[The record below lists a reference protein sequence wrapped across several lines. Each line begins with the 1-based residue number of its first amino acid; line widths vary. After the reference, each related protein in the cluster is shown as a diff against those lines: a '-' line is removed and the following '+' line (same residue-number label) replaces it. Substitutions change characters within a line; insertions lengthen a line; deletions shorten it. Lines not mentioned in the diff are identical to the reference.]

1 MKLTTAPR
9 NKKLAKTDLFV
20 VLVREGADLVIPG
33 EIEIPALAKDSC
45 SGKAREIRLTDATKG
60 PAKRVLVVG
69 IGNVE
74 LDTLARRFGV
84 VALDRQEG
92 GKIEPNQ

>member
-33 EIEIPALAKDSC
+33 RLKSPPWRKIHALA
-45 SGKAREIRLTDATKG
+45 R
-60 PAKRVLVVG
+60 PAKYVSLTQRKAQPKGYLW
-69 IGNVE
+69 
-74 LDTLARRFGV
+74 LA
-84 VALDRQEG
+84 
-92 GKIEPNQ
+92 